1 MSWLLPPHASTFG
14 PDIDRIYYII
24 LWITGITFV
33 LTEVTLLYF
42 LMKYRHKEGRKAAY
56 IHGNVK
62 AEIIWTIIPT
72 LIVVGIAMMSK
83 GVWDTIR
90 NPALIPADAIPMI
103 VTAKQ
108 FEWNVT
114 YAGLDGR
121 LGTGDDFEVRNQLH
135 IPVDRPVVVHLRSE
149 DVIHSFFLPDMRV
162 KQDAVPGMETPVW
175 FQATATGQF
184 PLACAEL
191 CGLGHY
197 SMDARL
203 TVHSADEF
211 AEWQSEQMAA
221 AGVGPSSSLPGGL

>member
-33 LTEVTLLYF
+33 LTEVALLYF
-42 LMKYRHKEGRKAAY
+42 LVKYRHKEGRKAAY

-62 AEIIWTIIPT
+62 AEIIWTVIPT
-72 LIVVGIAMMSK
+72 LIVVGIALMSM
-83 GVWDTIR
+83 GVWDTVR
-90 NPALIPADAIPMI
+90 NPNSIPADAIPMI

-121 LGTGDDFEVRNQLH
+121 LGTGDDFDVRNQLH
-135 IPVDRPVVVHLRSE
+135 IPVDRPVVVHLRSD

-162 KQDAVPGMETPVW
+162 KQDAVPGLETPVW
-175 FQATATGQF
+175 FEATQTGEF

-197 SMDARL
+197 TMDARL
-203 TVHSADEF
+203 TVHSAAEF
-211 AEWQSEQMAA
+211 ADWQSEQMAA
-221 AGVGPSSSLPGGL
+221 AGVGPTATQTGGF